1 MMTEEH
7 IGISNTCPM
16 GSAWR
21 EWDLSTPE
29 RVHPSDPGDFARVQ
43 AARAAVR
50 GMKLEKIEVSWSIAS
65 DDARYLRAPRG
76 AHHAEESPSHLHA
89 DFTVNGHRVHIDR
102 LSANK
107 HSPGRSY
114 VEIRI
119 FVDGILA
126 GRGGSAGSS
135 LGGGGNDLP
144 AIALLGDDRA
154 LTVDGQ
160 MVVTLWERECAREQG
175 AHP

>member
-1 MMTEEH
+1 MTEEQ
-7 IGISNTCPM
+7 IGIPNTCPM

-21 EWDLSTPE
+21 DWDLSTPE
-29 RVHPSDPGDFARVQ
+29 RFHPSDPDDFAQVQ

-50 GMKLEKIEVSWSIAS
+50 GRALDTIAVSWSIAP
-65 DDARYLRAPRG
+65 DDARTLRAPQG
-76 AHHAEESPSHLHA
+76 TQHAKESPSHLHA
-89 DFTVNGHRVHIDR
+89 ELTVDGHRVHIDR

-114 VEIRI
+114 KEIRI

-135 LGGGGNDLP
+135 AGGGGSDLP
-144 AIALLGDDRA
+144 AIALPGDDRV